1 MAGQVNP
8 DLAKERENASFNTQK
23 LTNLLYGGA
32 EKVRRRRYIESLA
45 FSDPAYSDEDP
56 VFMSREELYSSQ
68 MKRALTMV
76 QRVKELNI
84 AEEDLS
90 TYRNAA
96 LSGDIPGIG
105 LHWIAFIPTILQ
117 QGTEEQKQKW
127 LKPAQDLSIVGA
139 YAQTEMGHGTFVRG
153 LETTATYDPS
163 TQEFVIHSPT
173 LTSTKWWPGGLGKTS
188 NFATVMAQLYTQGKC
203 YGPHNFMVQIRS
215 LEDHTPCPGVTL
227 GDIGPKMEGNAND
240 NGFAR
245 FDHVRIPR
253 ENMLMKFARV
263 EPDGTYVQP
272 ASAKLAYSNMV
283 YLRGTFVMSAAHML
297 ATASTIA
304 VRYSCVRRQSEM
316 KPGEPEPQI
325 LDYQT
330 QQYKLFP
337 QLAAAYAF
345 WFAARFM
352 TQQHASITGSMER
365 GDMSGLAELHALSA
379 GLKSYTTAV
388 MSAGIDVCRMSCGGH
403 GYSHASGLPALF
415 SAGTSLCTAEGENTV
430 MMLQTASTDTRYS
443 NLSLTVLFGAGT
455 ALYSIGGEHC
465 HDATDGKSQSGKT
478 LSGTVA
484 YLSAVQPSPV
494 SGEKNMSDLGT
505 QVTAFQHRA
514 ARMVRHAAL
523 QMQSEMQKGKARED
537 AWNSC
542 SVLLIK
548 AAQAHVHSF
557 VVRNFAETVQTVE
570 VEESVRAVLTSL
582 CQLYSLHGIT
592 EHAGDFLMD
601 GYLTGRDID
610 AASSLLSA
618 VLAQLRP
625 DAVALV
631 DAFDLHDKMLHSVLG
646 RYDGRV
652 YEHLYQWA
660 QKSPLN
666 KSEVH
671 ESYYKYLQPF
681 LKSNRA
687 KL

>member
-8 DLAKERENASFNTQK
+8 DLGKERENASFNTQK
-23 LTNLLYGGA
+23 LTNFLYGGA

-45 FSDPAYSDEDP
+45 FSDPAYSSDEDP
-56 VFMSREELYSSQ
+56 TFMSREELYSLGL
-68 MKRALTMV
+68 KRAVTML

-84 AEEDLS
+84 AEEDLG

-96 LSGDIPGIG
+96 LQGFVPGIG
-105 LHWIAFIPTILQ
+105 LHWVAFTPTIVQ
-117 QGTEEQKQKW
+117 QATEEQKKKW
-127 LKPAQDLSIVGA
+127 LKPAQDVSIVGA

-163 TQEFVIHSPT
+163 TQEFVINSPT
-173 LTSTKWWPGGLGKTS
+173 LTSTKWWPGGLGKTA
-188 NFATVMAQLYTQGKC
+188 NVATVMAQLYTQEKC
-203 YGPHNFMVQIRS
+203 YGPHNFMVQLRS
-215 LEDHTPCPGVTL
+215 LEDHQPCPGVTL
-227 GDIGPKMEGNAND
+227 GDIGPKMEGNGND

-272 ASAKLAYSNMV
+272 PSSKLAYSNMV
-283 YLRGTFVMSAAHML
+283 YLRGTFVQGAASTL
-297 ATASTIA
+297 ATAATIA

-345 WFAARFM
+345 WFAAQFM
-352 TQQHASITGSMER
+352 TQQHGSITGSMEK

-388 MSAGIDVCRMSCGGH
+388 MSGGIDVCRMACGGH

-415 SAGTSLCTAEGENTV
+415 GLGASLCTAEGENTV
-430 MMLQTASTDTRYS
+430 MMLQTARY
-443 NLSLTVLFGAGT
+443 LVKCFVQ
-455 ALYSIGGEHC
+455 
-465 HDATDGKSQSGKT
+465 SQGGKT
-478 LSGTVA
+478 LTGTVA

-494 SGEKNMSDLGT
+494 AGNKNMSDLGT
-505 QVTAFQHRA
+505 LVAAFQHRA
-514 ARMVRHAAL
+514 ARMVRHAAM
-523 QMQSEMQKGKARED
+523 QMQNEMQKGKARAD

-548 AAQAHVHSF
+548 AAEAHVHSF

-570 VEESVRAVLTSL
+570 VDESIRAVLMSL

-601 GYLTGRDID
+601 GYLTGGDID
-610 AASSLLSA
+610 AASSHVSA
-618 VLAQLRP
+618 MLARVRP

-631 DAFDLHDKMLHSVLG
+631 DAFDFHDKTLHSVLG

-652 YEHLYQWA
+652 YEHLYEWA
-660 QKSPLN
+660 KKSPLN

>member
-23 LTNLLYGGA
+23 LTNLLYGGP

-68 MKRALTMV
+68 LKRALTMV

-153 LETTATYDPS
+153 LETTATYDPI

-188 NFATVMAQLYTQGKC
+188 NYATVMAQLYTQGKC

-215 LEDHTPCPGVTL
+215 LEDHRPCPGVTL

-272 ASAKLAYSNMV
+272 ASSKLAYSNMV
-283 YLRGTFVMSAAHML
+283 YLRGTFVMAAAQAL
-297 ATASTIA
+297 ASASTIA

-345 WFAARFM
+345 WFAACFM
-352 TQQHASITGSMER
+352 TQQHASITGSMEK

-430 MMLQTASTDTRYS
+430 MMLQTARY
-443 NLSLTVLFGAGT
+443 LVKCFVQ
-455 ALYSIGGEHC
+455 
-465 HDATDGKSQSGKT
+465 SQSGKT

-523 QMQSEMQKGKARED
+523 QVQSEMQKGKSQED

-582 CQLYSLHGIT
+582 CQLYSLYGIT

-625 DAVALV
+625 DAVVLV

-666 KSEVH
+666 KTEVH

>member
-1 MAGQVNP
+1 
-8 DLAKERENASFNTQK
+8 
-23 LTNLLYGGA
+23 
-32 EKVRRRRYIESLA
+32 
-45 FSDPAYSDEDP
+45 
-56 VFMSREELYSSQ
+56 MSREELYSWGL
-68 MKRALTMV
+68 KRGITMLR
-76 QRVKELNI
+76 RVKELNI
-84 AEEDLS
+84 TEEDLD

-96 LSGDIPGIG
+96 LQTVGGGIG
-105 LHWIAFIPTILQ
+105 IALHWIAFTPTIEQ
-117 QGTEEQKQKW
+117 QATEEQKKKW
-127 LKPAQDLSIVGA
+127 LKPAQDVAIVGA

-163 TQEFVIHSPT
+163 TQEFVINSPT
-173 LTSTKWWPGGLGKTS
+173 LTSTKWWPGGLGKTA
-188 NFATVMAQLYTQGKC
+188 NHATVMAQLFTRGKC

-215 LEDHTPCPGVTL
+215 LENHQPCPGVTL
-227 GDIGPKMEGNAND
+227 GDIGPKMESNGND

-263 EPDGTYVQP
+263 EADGTYVQP
-272 ASAKLAYSNMV
+272 PSSKLAYSNMV
-283 YLRGTFVMSAAHML
+283 YLRGTFVMSAAQAL
-297 ATASTIA
+297 ASATTIA

-325 LDYQT
+325 LEYQT

-345 WFAARFM
+345 WFAAWFM
-352 TQQHASITGSMER
+352 TQQHGSITGNMEK

-388 MSAGIDVCRMSCGGH
+388 AASGVDVCRMACGGH

-415 SAGTSLCTAEGENTV
+415 GGAAALCTAEGENTV
-430 MMLQTASTDTRYS
+430 MMLQTARY
-443 NLSLTVLFGAGT
+443 LVKCFVQ
-455 ALYSIGGEHC
+455 
-465 HDATDGKSQSGKT
+465 SQAGKT
-478 LSGTVA
+478 LTGTVA

-494 SGEKNMSDLGT
+494 AGNRNMSDLGT
-505 QVTAFQHRA
+505 LVAAFQHRA
-514 ARMVRHAAL
+514 ARMVKHAAM
-523 QMQSEMQKGKARED
+523 QMQGEMQKGKAREE

-548 AAQAHVHSF
+548 AAEAHVHSF

-570 VEESVRAVLTSL
+570 VDESVRAVLTSL
-582 CQLYSLHGIT
+582 CQLYSLYGIT
-592 EHAGDFLMD
+592 EHAGDFLKD

-610 AASSLLSA
+610 AASSHLSA
-618 VLAQLRP
+618 MLARVRP

-631 DAFDLHDKMLHSVLG
+631 DAFDLHDKTLHSVLG

-652 YEHLYQWA
+652 YEHLYEWA
-660 QKSPLN
+660 KKSPLN

-681 LKSNRA
+681 LKNNRA